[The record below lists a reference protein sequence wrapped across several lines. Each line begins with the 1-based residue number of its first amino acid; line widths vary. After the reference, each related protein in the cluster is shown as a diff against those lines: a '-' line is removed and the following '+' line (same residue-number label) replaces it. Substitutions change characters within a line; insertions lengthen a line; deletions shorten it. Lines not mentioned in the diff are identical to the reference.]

1 MRRYMNKEVT
11 VLVYK
16 TEINGRRHEIYEL
29 HGARTILPL
38 MMSGSGVTPEY
49 QFTPDFLLYRFEGR
63 TGRTVD
69 LTLEI
74 KNTCSAP
81 LPFQI
86 REVFTRAALDKPP
99 TPPPTPEPQAKGKP
113 IEREETPKDVV
124 SVVTRGRENL
134 RETFQRRKEGG
145 RPYFQRRDGDARLVE
160 RGGVGSTSGGKMSG
174 ETEELPQRDDKRTKQ
189 VYIEGRGEARGK
201 KQTTERGHLDP
212 DVNKSRKKRKQSLL
226 TGKKGAAQYQAAEIV
241 YPLKYAVKYKVSL
254 GNIIDVRELIFI
266 ASAQPL
272 GENPSLSRPPD
283 PPAAVISMMARSKL
297 IIYTHPSQTL
307 PYTKREE

>member
-1 MRRYMNKEVT
+1 M
-11 VLVYK
+11 
-16 TEINGRRHEIYEL
+16 YEL

-38 MMSGSGVTPEY
+38 MMSGSGVTPDY

-113 IEREETPKDVV
+113 KKEKKPPKMSSVLSPEDERTFEKH
-124 SVVTRGRENL
+124 L
-134 RETFQRRKEGG
+134 RDIKKEGALIFSVATG
-145 RPYFQRRDGDARLVE
+145 ASDSVSEAVLVVPPGEKVAFKVRFTPPVE
-160 RGGVGSTSGGKMSG
+160 RVSFIRGKMSG

-189 VYIEGRGEARGK
+189 VNVEGRGEARGK

-226 TGKKGAAQYQAAEIV
+226 TGKKGAAQYQAAEIM

-254 GNIIDVRELIFI
+254 GNIVDVRELIFI
-266 ASAQPL
+266 VSTNGSVKTDSHREGCAPIVR
-272 GENPSLSRPPD
+272 RPCR
-283 PPAAVISMMARSKL
+283 AADNLERVISIMSNLVRPCSNNGVGL
-297 IIYTHPSQTL
+297 
-307 PYTKREE
+307 